1 MSYHTDISPKDYH
14 KLPSELKEYM
24 KKNYLK
30 RIASRASVDDCRLGE
45 AYRAMFG
52 GDWEIESYQKLY
64 MVARAMDKETLTS
77 DRAKRYYKLY
87 PVTMSLS
94 EKSKHMLYGDYC
106 ENSIFFRKA
115 AKLVGKDKLRKEL
128 ANYTG
133 IWQVDIVFERQNE
146 LCKKLIKADNIVKRY
161 APELLKEY
169 RASVK
174 NNISLHHNVASK
186 ATEDE
191 MKYIEE
197 LVSSDLAKQYIKAI
211 IKSVARPSR
220 MTGIIARIAN
230 DMGCDAT
237 NVIRYNSGNGYYKK
251 QYQKRFVSG
260 VMRFNKATEMKSML
274 DDLGFEDSERV
285 YGKMDE
291 LNWGANRIC
300 NKSYQTVKR
309 VYKTKADDEVKR
321 NTIITTL
328 LAIKMNNWKQRE
340 FAPTLNVKL

>member
-1 MSYHTDISPKDYH
+1 MSYHTDLSPKDYH
-14 KLPSELKEYM
+14 KLPSELHNYM
-24 KKNYLK
+24 KENYLK
-30 RIASRASVDDCRLGE
+30 RIACRVSVDSSRLGE

-52 GDWEIESYQKLY
+52 EDWETESYQKLY
-64 MVARAMDKETLTS
+64 MVARAMDKKTFTS
-77 DRAKRYYKLY
+77 EDAKRYYKLY

-94 EKSKHMLYGDYC
+94 DKSKHMLYGDYC
-106 ENSIFFRKA
+106 ENSVFFRKA

-133 IWQVDIVFERQNE
+133 LWQVDIVFDRQNE
-146 LCKKLIKADNIVKRY
+146 LCKGLIKADNIVKRY

-174 NNISLHHNVASK
+174 SNISLHYNVASK
-186 ATEDE
+186 VTKDE
-191 MKYIEE
+191 MKHLEK
-197 LVSSDLAKQYIKAI
+197 LVSSDLAEQYIKAI
-211 IKSVARPSR
+211 IRSVARPSK
-220 MTGIIARIAN
+220 MTGIIARIAS
-230 DMGCDAT
+230 DMGGNAS
-237 NVIRYNSGNGYYKK
+237 NVIRCHSGNNYWKK
-251 QYQKRFVSG
+251 RYQNKFVSE

-285 YGKMDE
+285 YGKMSD

-309 VYKTKADDEVKR
+309 VYKTKADDDVKR

-328 LAIKMNNWKQRE
+328 SAIRMNNWKQRE
-340 FAPTLNVKL
+340 FAPALNVKL